1 MGPTQV
7 ITSHAGYALEHPEQ
21 QTVDSKTI
29 EVSIKYIKSIKRVYL
44 LVTLII
50 IY

>member
-1 MGPTQV
+1 MGPTRA
-7 ITSHAGYALEHPEQ
+7 TSHAGYVLKHPEQ
-21 QTVDSKTI
+21 QIVDSKTI
-29 EVSIKYIKSIKRVYL
+29 EVSIKYTKSIKRVYL